1 MSNFEFT
8 THAGVKL
15 DAVARGR
22 HASGSF
28 SVTGTEVCLYFAKA
42 AKGKPG
48 YKGALW
54 LHDNAHVVIERAHA
68 PVPTVTSIIELP
80 SSAVDGSSGLP

>member
-1 MSNFEFT
+1 MTNFKFI

-28 SVTGTEVCLYFAKA
+28 LVTGTEVCLYFAKA
-42 AKGKPG
+42 AEGKPG

-54 LHDNAHVVIERAHA
+54 LHDNAHVVIERARA

-80 SSAVDGSSGLP
+80 SITVGGS